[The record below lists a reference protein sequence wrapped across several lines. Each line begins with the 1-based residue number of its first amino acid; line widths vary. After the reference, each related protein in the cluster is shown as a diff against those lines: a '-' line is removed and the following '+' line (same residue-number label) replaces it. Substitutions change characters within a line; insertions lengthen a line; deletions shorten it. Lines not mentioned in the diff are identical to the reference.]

1 MDLISCS
8 LDSVLENCN
17 TFQEY
22 RHLLRALGEHLHHY
36 WQICGV
42 VDPRTGSGVRN
53 FWAEFGY
60 FTNKWTEE
68 PSQEPKYMKKRLMKT
83 NQWMQCGTNM
93 LVKTLMFALLK
104 TLFVF
109 VFNIDVL

>member
-1 MDLISCS
+1 MTHL
-8 LDSVLENCN
+8 
-17 TFQEY
+17 FQEY

-83 NQWMQCGTNM
+83 NQWMQCGEYY
-93 LVKTLMFALLK
+93 LPALCWK
-104 TLFVF
+104 IIVF
-109 VFNIDVL
+109 FNISYESSQRTFVLES